1 MKQVSSFEYVFKF
14 SADGILL
21 TDIKG
26 YITGANKSFEEMLG
40 YKKEELEGMNT
51 SELFPPDLKEQ
62 DITREII
69 EQLKG
74 GKIQSGATQ
83 YNWLKKDGE
92 SILVE
97 LNTTLLKDE
106 EDTIIGIISNV
117 RDISKRMVLE
127 EELKKRNRELC
138 ILNTIICILN
148 KFLNVG
154 ELLDNALE
162 KVIGIMKI
170 EAGALLLLNDAS
182 NTFTVE
188 TSKGFS
194 PGFISN
200 VLNIDSEKHIIGK
213 TICSGDY
220 FLIDDIE
227 TSKTPDIEW
236 LISENISNFLCI
248 PMKTKRKV
256 HGMMM
261 FGHRHLRFFTK
272 LDMELLENIGDQ
284 IALSI
289 ENSLLYKEMR
299 DSEEKYRLLTE
310 SANIGIISF
319 TKEGSI
325 FQFNKKAEDIFGFYR
340 NEIINNPAKEILP
353 EKHDQIIKKI
363 SKKYMSS
370 GKHDSLERPIIEYG
384 RGKGGNTIPLEIS
397 YSVWGE
403 RHNPLITATVK
414 DMR

>member
-1 MKQVSSFEYVFKF
+1 MKQVNSLEYIFEF

-26 YITGANKSFEEMLG
+26 YITDANKSFEEMLG

-51 SELFPPDLKEQ
+51 SKLFSPDLKEQ

-74 GKIQSGATQ
+74 GEIQSAATR

-97 LNTTLLKDE
+97 LNTALLKDE
-106 EDTIIGIISNV
+106 GYNIIGTISNV
-117 RDISKRMVLE
+117 RDISKRMVVE
-127 EELKKRNRELC
+127 EELKQRNRALR
-138 ILNTIICILN
+138 ILNTIICFLN

-162 KVIGIMKI
+162 KVIEIMKI
-170 EAGALLLLNDAS
+170 EAGALLLLNDAN

-194 PGFISN
+194 PGFVSN
-200 VLNIDSEKHIIGK
+200 VLNIDAEKHIIGK

-227 TSKTPDIEW
+227 TSKTPDTEW
-236 LISENISNFLCI
+236 LISKNISNFLCI
-248 PMKTKRKV
+248 PMKTRRKV
-256 HGMMM
+256 YGMMM
-261 FGHRHLRFFTK
+261 FGHRHLRFFTE
-272 LDMELLENIGDQ
+272 LDIELLENIGDQ

-340 NEIINNPAKEILP
+340 NEIINNPAKEILS
-353 EKHDQIIKKI
+353 EKHEQIIKKI
-363 SKKYMSS
+363 SKKYMSL

-384 RGKGGNTIPLEIS
+384 RGKDGNTIPLEIS

-403 RHNPLITATVK
+403 RQNPLITATVK

>member
-1 MKQVSSFEYVFKF
+1 MKQVNSFEYIFEF

-26 YITGANKSFEEMLG
+26 YIMGANKSFEEMLG

-62 DITREII
+62 DISREII
-69 EQLKG
+69 EQLKDG
-74 GKIQSGATQ
+74 EIKSAVTQ
-83 YNWLKKDGE
+83 YNWLKNNGE
-92 SILVE
+92 NISVE
-97 LNTTLLKDE
+97 LNTALLKDE
-106 EDTIIGIISNV
+106 GYNIIGTISNV
-117 RDISKRMVLE
+117 RDINKRMVVE
-127 EELKKRNRELC
+127 EELKQRNRELR
-138 ILNTIICILN
+138 ILNNIICFLN
-148 KFLNVG
+148 RFLNVG

-162 KVIGIMKI
+162 KVIEIVRI
-170 EAGALLLLNDAS
+170 EAGALLLLNDAN
-182 NTFTVE
+182 NTFKVE

-200 VLNIDSEKHIIGK
+200 VLNIDGEKDIIGK

-220 FLIDDIE
+220 FLIDDVE
-227 TSKTPDIEW
+227 TSKTPDTEW
-236 LISENISNFLCI
+236 FVNENISSFLCLPI
-248 PMKTKRKV
+248 KTKRKIY
-256 HGMMM
+256 GMMM
-261 FGHRHLRFFTK
+261 FGHRHLRFFSE
-272 LDMELLENIGDQ
+272 LDIELLENIGDQ

-340 NEIINNPAKEILP
+340 NEIINNPANEILP

-363 SKKYMSS
+363 SRKYMSS
-370 GKHDSLERPIIEYG
+370 GKHDSLKRPIIEYG

>member
-1 MKQVSSFEYVFKF
+1 MKQVNSFEYIFEF

-26 YITGANKSFEEMLG
+26 YIMGANKSFEEMLG

-51 SELFPPDLKEQ
+51 SELFPPDLKER

-69 EQLKG
+69 EQLKDG
-74 GKIQSGATQ
+74 EIKSAATQ

-97 LNTTLLKDE
+97 LNTALLKDE
-106 EDTIIGIISNV
+106 GYNIIGTISNA
-117 RDISKRMVLE
+117 RDIKKRMVVE
-127 EELKKRNRELC
+127 EELKQRNRELL
-138 ILNTIICILN
+138 ILNTIICFLN
-148 KFLNVG
+148 KFLNLG

-162 KVIGIMKI
+162 KVIEIMKI
-170 EAGALLLLNDAS
+170 EAGALLLLDDAN

-194 PGFISN
+194 PGFVSN
-200 VLNIDSEKHIIGK
+200 VLNIDGEKHIIGK

-220 FLIDDIE
+220 FMIDDIE
-227 TSKTPDIEW
+227 TSKIPDTEW

-256 HGMMM
+256 YGMMM
-261 FGHRHLRFFTK
+261 FGHRHLRFFTEP
-272 LDMELLENIGDQ
+272 DIELLETIGDQ
-284 IALSI
+284 ISLSI

-384 RGKGGNTIPLEIS
+384 RGKSGNTIPLEIS